1 MRRLTGLFRSQISY
15 KIILPYLALTLLVML
30 VGAAISLALA
40 AASWQER
47 LNSQLVQVGRNTT
60 EALVQRER
68 DHLFF
73 LQQIAF
79 AQENPAIDAPPIA
92 DAFTDENPEVLEQ
105 ALRPF
110 YDTGIELAS
119 LDFDRM
125 IAFDTNG
132 TAIVDWLRVAE
143 DRDIEPRLIRGTD
156 LAQVEGV
163 KNIIDG
169 ELVDDRDKFS
179 NLIIFQPDPQP
190 YFYTAVP
197 VKQGNETVGGVLLAI
212 KLDRLLRAIEQT
224 SQSVITTV
232 YDLEGQAIGS
242 TVLRRELD
250 LETFAMPPEALSQL
264 QEGRAESVFNQVNV
278 PQRQIE
284 YQLTYSPLV
293 IAERQVGYF
302 SVGLSLDFQVQSVSL
317 SRNVIIIITMVLTI
331 GAVLLGYW
339 IARQITRPL
348 STLVSGAEAITAGN
362 LEHRVAVNSK
372 DELGRLALS
381 FNQMTEHLLRLY
393 RTSREFS
400 QTIKVDTVLTITQ
413 QTIRA
418 LEPQTEIFVLLN
430 DRGNWSYR
438 LAPGEETTIQTL
450 RYAHVKPNDE
460 TLQWLMQHTD
470 PYLISGDDALYLTSL
485 GLAESNFQSLLF
497 TPLLLQNKV
506 IGILVFAH
514 PTPDVF
520 RGSLEPTIH
529 AVANMASSVLY
540 NAILFDRVH
549 EESSERRAILQS
561 IADGV
566 VVCDTERNIIMV
578 NHTAEYM
585 LKLPDWHTRQL
596 NFNDIPLERVQ
607 LHRDLFAQEQPDLEH
622 YQIDTTV
629 ITLSNAPV
637 ITEDGRTLG
646 EVFVLHDISAEA
658 AIDQAKTDFIATIS
672 HELRTPLTVITGYV
686 ELLLRG
692 LVGDVNEEQRDLLRQ
707 VRQRAEHMNNL
718 VKNVV
723 LVASIESDT
732 LQTDLE
738 PQNLGEAIE
747 QVLSPMRNTF
757 NDKNITLELIVP
769 EKIPPVMAD
778 REQLRSVLA
787 QLFDNAHR
795 YTQTGRVIIRVSYQ
809 DSKVQLDV
817 VDSGPGIPVEEFDR
831 LFTRFHRV
839 AGNSSPER
847 GSGLGL
853 AITRQ
858 LIERQ
863 GGRVWAQSEVGHGS
877 TFSIELPIANGQV
890 DAVIEPE
897 NADSTA

>member
-1 MRRLTGLFRSQISY
+1 MRRLTGIFRSQISY

-92 DAFTDENPEVLEQ
+92 EAFTDENPEVLEQ

-110 YDTGIELAS
+110 YDTGVEMVS
-119 LDFDRM
+119 LNFDRM

-163 KNIIDG
+163 QSIIEG
-169 ELVDDRDKFS
+169 ELVDGNDKFS

-197 VKQGNETVGGVLLAI
+197 VKQGNENVGGVLIAI
-212 KLDRLLRAIEQT
+212 KLDRLLRAIEQS
-224 SQSVITTV
+224 SQSVITSV
-232 YDLEGQAIGS
+232 YDLEGRAIGS
-242 TVLRRELD
+242 TVLRRDSD
-250 LETFAMPPEALSQL
+250 LATFAMPPEALNQL
-264 QEGRAESVFNQVNV
+264 QEGRAESVFNQVDV

-284 YQLTYSPLV
+284 YQLAYSPLV

-317 SRNVIIIITMVLTI
+317 SRNVIIVITMALTI

-339 IARQITRPL
+339 IARQITRSL

-362 LEHRVAVNSK
+362 LEHRVTVKSK
-372 DELGRLALS
+372 DELGRLAVS

-400 QTIKVDTVLTITQ
+400 QTIKVDTILGITQ
-413 QTIRA
+413 QTIRS
-418 LEPQTEIFVLLN
+418 LEPETDIFVLLN
-430 DRGNWSYR
+430 ERGNWSYR
-438 LAPGEETTIQTL
+438 LAPEGTTTVQAL
-450 RYAHVKPNDE
+450 RYTEIKPTDE
-460 TLQWLMQHTD
+460 TLQWLIQNTE
-470 PYLISGDDALYLTSL
+470 PYLIDVDDEPHLASL
-485 GLAESNFQSLLF
+485 GLAESHFQSLLF

-506 IGILVFAH
+506 IGILIFAH
-514 PTPDVF
+514 TSPDVF
-520 RGSLEPTIH
+520 KGSLEPTIE

-566 VVCDTERNIIMV
+566 VVCDTEGNIVMM

-585 LKLPDWHTRQL
+585 LKLPDWHTRNL
-596 NFNDIPLERVQ
+596 NFSSISLERVHI
-607 LHRDLFAQEQPDLEH
+607 HRDLFGQEQPDLEH
-622 YQIDTTV
+622 YQIGNT
-629 ITLSNAPV
+629 ILTLSSAPV
-637 ITEDGRTLG
+637 ITEDGRTVG

-692 LVGDVNEEQRDLLRQ
+692 LVGDVNEEQSDLLRQ

-723 LVASIESDT
+723 LVASIESNT

-738 PQNLGEAIE
+738 PQDLGEAIE
-747 QVLSPMRNTF
+747 QVLSPIRSTF
-757 NDKNITLELIVP
+757 STKNIEVEITIPDDL
-769 EKIPPVMAD
+769 PPVMAD

-795 YTQTGRVIIRVSYQ
+795 YTQTGRVIIHVSYQ

-817 VDSGPGIPVEEFDR
+817 VDSGPGIPTEEFDR

-853 AITRQ
+853 AIARQ
-858 LIERQ
+858 LVERQ

-877 TFSIELPIANGQV
+877 TFSIELPVANGQV
-890 DAVIEPE
+890 DAVIEP
-897 NADSTA
+897 